1 MTPKSVSLIS
11 TLINLGLVVL
21 KFLVGLAT
29 RSIALMAEALHSGL
43 DVVSSFIAYLGI
55 RTAEKPADKRY
66 PYGYERYE
74 GIASL
79 VVVFLLFITAVW
91 ILYEGVTAL
100 IQKDS
105 VAEFSIWGIVIM
117 AASVVINEI
126 IARLKF
132 KVGNEN
138 SSIALVADAEHSRA
152 DVISS
157 LAVLVGLVLIKFY
170 PLADSILAILVALYI
185 FYEAIELSR
194 ESIDSLVDKSN
205 PEIEKQIKDIL
216 KKENIEAE
224 EIKTRRVAASNFAE
238 ISLLFDP
245 REKADEISRK
255 TEKIENLLL
264 DKISE
269 LKQVS
274 INVKSHDI
282 KRQTTKSRFF
292 GGRFRF
298 GRGIK
303 PIGPKK
309 PKTKTGESS
318 KRIVIPIKEGEVSN
332 EFGSAEYLIF
342 DVDKLGKVI
351 KKTKQ
356 KNPYFEPQGMGHGA
370 KFIKSVSADKV
381 ITKYL
386 GENAKR
392 NLEALG
398 VEIEIIERDKKLKDL
413 NIK

>member
-91 ILYEGVTAL
+91 ILYEGITAL

-132 KVGNEN
+132 KIGNEN

-157 LAVLVGLVLIKFY
+157 LAVLIGLVLIKFY
-170 PLADSILAILVALYI
+170 PL
-185 FYEAIELSR
+185 
-194 ESIDSLVDKSN
+194 
-205 PEIEKQIKDIL
+205 P
-216 KKENIEAE
+216 
-224 EIKTRRVAASNFAE
+224 
-238 ISLLFDP
+238 
-245 REKADEISRK
+245 
-255 TEKIENLLL
+255 
-264 DKISE
+264 
-269 LKQVS
+269 
-274 INVKSHDI
+274 
-282 KRQTTKSRFF
+282 
-292 GGRFRF
+292 
-298 GRGIK
+298 
-303 PIGPKK
+303 
-309 PKTKTGESS
+309 
-318 KRIVIPIKEGEVSN
+318 
-332 EFGSAEYLIF
+332 
-342 DVDKLGKVI
+342 
-351 KKTKQ
+351 
-356 KNPYFEPQGMGHGA
+356 
-370 KFIKSVSADKV
+370 
-381 ITKYL
+381 
-386 GENAKR
+386 
-392 NLEALG
+392 
-398 VEIEIIERDKKLKDL
+398 
-413 NIK
+413 